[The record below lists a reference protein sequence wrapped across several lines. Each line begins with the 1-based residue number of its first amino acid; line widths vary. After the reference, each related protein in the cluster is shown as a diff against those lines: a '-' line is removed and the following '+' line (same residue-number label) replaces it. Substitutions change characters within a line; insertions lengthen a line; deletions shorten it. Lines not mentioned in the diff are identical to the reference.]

1 MSIVLK
7 TTCINP
13 TCSCNS
19 IQVKGAAHD
28 FDFNI
33 ASYSYWLFYILVSMS
48 SGNLLFWRPSLTAD
62 LPHLLK
68 YGSIVKLLLRAYGCQ
83 NYCSTTFP
91 RLFNLIVLLLAQDKM
106 ENPCSGGL
114 SELSTHAQEYGISLQ
129 IPSLHSRY
137 DPINVRIYCLL
148 RSPPSTSINDKDF
161 K

>member
-1 MSIVLK
+1 MFYHSIVLK
-7 TTCINP
+7 LH
-13 TCSCNS
+13 SCNS
-19 IQVKGAAHD
+19 IQVRGAALHMTLTLTLHRTVIGC
-28 FDFNI
+28 FIFL
-33 ASYSYWLFYILVSMS
+33 WVRMS
-48 SGNLLFWRPSLTAD
+48 RGNLLFWRPSLTAD